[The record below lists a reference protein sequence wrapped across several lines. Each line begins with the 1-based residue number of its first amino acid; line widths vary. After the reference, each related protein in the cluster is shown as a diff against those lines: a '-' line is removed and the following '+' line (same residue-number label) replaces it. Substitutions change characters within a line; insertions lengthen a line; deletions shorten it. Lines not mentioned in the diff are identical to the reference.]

1 MPINAGPEF
10 ELAMEKYS
18 AARTTKEKI
27 QALQEAIKYMPKHKG
42 AENLRAQLFRRL
54 AELKRDLQKEKER
67 KSGGGG
73 IRIIPKDGFQAVLFG
88 FPNSGKTYL
97 LSKLTNA
104 PVKPTEYP
112 LATTEPTPGMLVADG
127 GKVQLVEIPSYFE
140 GYGESKMGRIGLA
153 TIRST
158 DAVAL
163 VIDLTQDPIRQVK
176 TLVEFLRDEDIFL
189 NKRPPNVRVERKYSG
204 GYQFIGESFMEG
216 DRRLYQDILQTYG
229 IHNAVITFLE
239 HTTPEEFMLAINE
252 SARFLP
258 AILIGTK
265 AEQAPKKHI
274 DAFNAIPNVNKILFR
289 NDDIDGTK
297 RDIFKALGLIRV
309 YTKPPRG
316 KPSEEPIVLRAG
328 STVADIA
335 ERIFPNKEIK
345 QARVWGST
353 RFPGQT
359 VGLDYV
365 LADGDIVE
373 LRV

>member
-1 MPINAGPEF
+1 MPINASPEF
-10 ELAMEKYS
+10 EIAMEKYS
-18 AARTTKEKI
+18 SARTTKEKI
-27 QALQEAIKYMPKHKG
+27 AALREAIKYMPKHKG

-54 AELKRDLQKEKER
+54 AELKRELEKEKER

-73 IRIIPKDGFQAVLFG
+73 IRIIPKDGFQTVLFG

-97 LSKLTNA
+97 LSKITNA
-104 PVKPTEYP
+104 PVEPTDYP
-112 LATTEPTPGMLVADG
+112 LATTEPTPGMMIAGG

-140 GYGESKMGRIGLA
+140 GYGDSKMGRIGLA

-163 VIDLTQDPIRQVK
+163 VVDLTKDPIEQVR
-176 TLVEFLRDEDIFL
+176 TLVEFLRDEDIYL
-189 NKRPPNVRVERKYSG
+189 NKRPPNVRVERRYSG

-216 DRRLYQDILQTYG
+216 DRKLYQDILQTYG
-229 IHNAVITFLE
+229 IHNAVVTFLE
-239 HTTPEEFMLAINE
+239 KTTPEEFMLAINE

-258 AILIGTK
+258 AILIGMK
-265 AEQAPKKHI
+265 ADIADDANI
-274 DAFNAIPNVNKILFR
+274 RAFNAIPNVNKVLF
-289 NDDIDGTK
+289 DTGDLESTK
-297 RDIFKALGLIRV
+297 MAIFRALGLIRV

-316 KPSEEPIVLRAG
+316 KPSSEPIVLRAG
-328 STVADIA
+328 STVADVA
-335 ERIFPNKEIK
+335 ERIFPNKEVK

-365 LADGDIVE
+365 LHDGDIVE

>member
-1 MPINAGPEF
+1 MPINASPEF
-10 ELAMEKYS
+10 EIAMEKYS
-18 AARTTKEKI
+18 SARTTKEKLD
-27 QALQEAIKYMPKHKG
+27 ALREAIKYMPKHKG

-54 AELKRDLQKEKER
+54 AELKRELEKEKER

-97 LSKLTNA
+97 LSKITNA
-104 PVKPTEYP
+104 PVEPTDYP
-112 LATTEPTPGMLVADG
+112 LATTEPTPGMMIAGG

-140 GYGESKMGRIGLA
+140 GYGDSKMGRIGLA

-163 VIDLTQDPIRQVK
+163 VVDLTRNPVEQVRA
-176 TLVEFLRDEDIFL
+176 LVEFLRDEDIYL
-189 NKRPPNVRVERKYSG
+189 NKKPPNVRVERRYSG

-216 DRRLYQDILQTYG
+216 DRKLYQDILQTYG
-229 IHNAVITFLE
+229 IHSAVVTFLE

-258 AILIGTK
+258 AILIGMK
-265 AEQAPKKHI
+265 ADLADKKNVQL
-274 DAFNAIPNVNKILFR
+274 FKAIPNVNKVLF
-289 NDDIDGTK
+289 DSKDLEKTK
-297 RDIFKALGLIRV
+297 MNLFKALGLIRV

-316 KPSEEPIVLRAG
+316 KPSSEPIVLRAG
-328 STVADIA
+328 STIEDIA
-335 ERIFPNKEIK
+335 KRIFPNKEVK

-353 RFPGQT
+353 RFHGQT
-359 VGLDYV
+359 VGMDYV
-365 LADGDIVE
+365 LHDGDIVE

>member
-1 MPINAGPEF
+1 MPINASPEF
-10 ELAMEKYS
+10 EIAMQKYS
-18 AARTTKEKI
+18 SARTTKEKI
-27 QALQEAIKYMPKHKG
+27 AALREAIKYMPKHKG

-54 AELKRDLQKEKER
+54 AELKRELEKEKER

-73 IRIIPKDGFQAVLFG
+73 IRIIPKDGFQTVLFG
-88 FPNSGKTYL
+88 FPNSGKTFL

-104 PVKPTEYP
+104 PVEPTDYP
-112 LATTEPTPGMLVADG
+112 LATTEPTPGMMVAGG

-140 GYGESKMGRIGLA
+140 GYGDSKMGRIGLA
-153 TIRST
+153 TMRST

-163 VIDLTQDPIRQVK
+163 VVDLTRDPIEQVRM
-176 TLVEFLRDEDIFL
+176 LVEFLRDEDIYL
-189 NKRPPNVRVERKYSG
+189 NKKPPNVRVERRYSG

-216 DRRLYQDILQTYG
+216 DRKLYQDILQTYG
-229 IHNAVITFLE
+229 IHSAVITFLE
-239 HTTPEEFMLAINE
+239 RTTPEEFMLAINE

-258 AILIGTK
+258 AILVGMK
-265 AEQAPKKHI
+265 ADLADERNVRLF
-274 DAFNAIPNVNKILFR
+274 DSIPNVNKVVFDP
-289 NDDIDGTK
+289 NDLEATK
-297 RDIFKALGLIRV
+297 MAMFKALGLIRV

-316 KPSEEPIVLRAG
+316 KPSSEPIVLRAG

-335 ERIFPNKEIK
+335 ERIFPNKEVK

-365 LADGDIVE
+365 LHDGDIVE